1 MFSLKII
8 KLNWYLMRG
17 EINMPMSKK
26 EMQRQ
31 MAEKEAQMQNIVKN
45 RDWNALFALDEN
57 GDFSRVILYF
67 KFNAVGMLIRKG
79 SI

>member
-1 MFSLKII
+1 MVLYHGSNTGNIKVLKPNQADHDRPYVYMTT
-8 KLNWYLMRG
+8 LDVV
-17 EINMPMSKK
+17 
-26 EMQRQ
+26 
-31 MAEKEAQMQNIVKN
+31 AENIVKN

-67 KFNAVGMLIRKG
+67 KFNAVGILIRKG

>member
-1 MFSLKII
+1 
-8 KLNWYLMRG
+8 MRLW
-17 EINMPMSKK
+17 E
-26 EMQRQ
+26 ER
-31 MAEKEAQMQNIVKN
+31 EAQMQNIVKN

-67 KFNAVGMLIRKG
+67 KFNAVGILIRKG

>member
-1 MFSLKII
+1 
-8 KLNWYLMRG
+8 
-17 EINMPMSKK
+17 MPMSKK

-57 GDFSRVILYF
+57 GDVSRVILYF

>member
-17 EINMPMSKK
+17 EIKMPMSKK

-31 MAEKEAQMQNIVKN
+31 MAEKEAQIQNIVKN

-67 KFNAVGMLIRKG
+67 KFNAVGILIRKG

>member
-1 MFSLKII
+1 
-8 KLNWYLMRG
+8 MRG

>member
-1 MFSLKII
+1 MSGRK
-8 KLNWYLMRG
+8 G
-17 EINMPMSKK
+17 EIKMPMSKK
-26 EMQRQ
+26 ELQKRW
-31 MAEKEAQMQNIVKN
+31 AEKEAQIQNIVKN

>member
-1 MFSLKII
+1 
-8 KLNWYLMRG
+8 MRG

-67 KFNAVGMLIRKG
+67 KFNAVGILIRKG

>member
-31 MAEKEAQMQNIVKN
+31 WAEKEAQMHNIVKN

>member
-1 MFSLKII
+1 
-8 KLNWYLMRG
+8 MRG
-17 EINMPMSKK
+17 EIDMPMSKK

-67 KFNAVGMLIRKG
+67 KFNAVGILIRKG

>member
-1 MFSLKII
+1 MFPLKII

-17 EINMPMSKK
+17 EIDMPMSKK

-67 KFNAVGMLIRKG
+67 KFNAVGILIRKG